1 MGVINQ
7 LITGG
12 HHPISCYW
20 NVNGYNELVH
30 GFFVTQRSHH
40 WGGTCGKLAY
50 RTKGDGHLGTF
61 LEASVYTGQS
71 SENNHHRMVKYI
83 PKKSS
88 KYMWSHCSWFFVSI
102 MLHHC

>member
-1 MGVINQ
+1 MVF
-7 LITGG
+7 
-12 HHPISCYW
+12 CYPTFTS
-20 NVNGYNELVH
+20 L
-30 GFFVTQRSHH
+30 
-40 WGGTCGKLAY
+40 GGTCGKLAY

-88 KYMWSHCSWFFVSI
+88 KYMQLLWEMETVGKP
-102 MLHHC
+102 